1 MKLRRNVAFRDI
13 KIYLIDGIFD
23 DFVLILV
30 FPFYFFCSTSQVHTT
45 KMMSWSGNTSN
56 AHFHET
62 SLLTRVQ
69 SLAIKFHSDVVLHD
83 FLLYLMEL
91 SSFYYYSC
99 PSILSIWL

>member
-45 KMMSWSGNTSN
+45 KMMS
-56 AHFHET
+56 
-62 SLLTRVQ
+62 
-69 SLAIKFHSDVVLHD
+69 
-83 FLLYLMEL
+83 
-91 SSFYYYSC
+91 
-99 PSILSIWL
+99 